1 MKKKTPGDFAA
12 NPAIAA
18 LNAIASIA
26 AVAGGLNTA
35 TVKAESVS
43 ASGQSLS
50 IQSASTTADIN
61 YNTATQQSTVLQ
73 YGGRGTF
80 TTTQTQSYQIGRT
93 GYNVDDAKSV
103 QD

>member
-12 NPAIAA
+12 NPAMAA

-43 ASGQSLS
+43 ASGPSLNSQSVT
-50 IQSASTTADIN
+50 ATADIN

-73 YGGRGTF
+73 FGRTY
-80 TTTQTQSYQIGRT
+80 TTTNTSSYSGGLNSRF
-93 GYNVDDAKSV
+93 GVDDAKTV